1 LLPLECLLSA
11 PERLCAGD
19 WQRLSIGVTATTST
33 STLTLRLI
41 RAANIELGE
50 INDPIIAPHILGD
63 PIRVRLDLVS
73 LQVHLRLKYN
83 ELLVQAFLVK
93 TNEMIFLEVN
103 LQSIVVDVVL
113 LLTVGGPT
121 VADMASLVLVS
132 TVSVELVV
140 AVESLPT
147 ESTLGVALE
156 AALIDRT
163 RFMIAM
169 LLVFP

>member
-1 LLPLECLLSA
+1 
-11 PERLCAGD
+11 
-19 WQRLSIGVTATTST
+19 
-33 STLTLRLI
+33 
-41 RAANIELGE
+41 
-50 INDPIIAPHILGD
+50 
-63 PIRVRLDLVS
+63 
-73 LQVHLRLKYN
+73 
-83 ELLVQAFLVK
+83 
-93 TNEMIFLEVN
+93 MIFLEVN